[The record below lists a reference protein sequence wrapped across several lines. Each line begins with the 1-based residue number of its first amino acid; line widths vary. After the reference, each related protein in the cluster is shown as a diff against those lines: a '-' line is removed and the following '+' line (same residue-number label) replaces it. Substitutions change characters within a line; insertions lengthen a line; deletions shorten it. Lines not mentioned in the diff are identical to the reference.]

1 MDNLNQFMNN
11 TIKFSVDTKN
21 SGKRLDVFLSE
32 NINQFTRS
40 YLKKLI
46 ECNQVELNN
55 VTLSSPSTK
64 IKYKD
69 QIKINLINKNEQNII
84 PKKIDI
90 EIIFEDKDILIINKP
105 KGMVVHPGAGNY
117 ENTLV
122 NALLFKYK
130 KNLSNLN
137 GALRPGIVHR
147 IDKETSGLLV
157 IAKNNLA
164 HSNLGIQFSNH
175 SIKRKYLCLAWGV
188 IRPLNGKINTL
199 VTRDKKNRQLMTVS
213 DISGKRAIT
222 NYKTLKIFNIKDI
235 PKISLIECEL
245 ETGRTHQIRVH
256 LKYKGTSL
264 LGDKQY
270 GKKNIKFR
278 KINNEFFIKLNKLSG
293 QALHAKTLGF
303 SHPKTNKWMSFDSD
317 LPNGFKKILNLLENL
332 SS

>member
-1 MDNLNQFMNN
+1 MNN